1 MYNRSSVNFNLR
13 QRIIHFEVLGGK
25 NMKKVRVEDA
35 LGMILA
41 HDLTKIEPGKF
52 KGPAYKKGHVI
63 QQEDIAG
70 LKDAGKYH
78 IYAMELNEDQLHEED
93 AALRIAE
100 AVKGTG
106 LYLEGPA
113 EGKMTLKASEAGLLK
128 VDVEVLEKINMIDM
142 ITLATLHTN
151 TLVKKGQSI
160 AGTRVVPL
168 SIDKEYIEQI
178 EAICAESGPILNIK
192 QLEEFKA
199 GVVVTGTEVYE
210 GRIKDKFGIVLE
222 NKVKSFGSTMIG
234 TEYAKDD
241 EEMIKEKIELLIQK
255 GANIILTSGG
265 MSVDAD
271 DVTPIAIRDISDEV
285 ISYGSPVL
293 PGAMFMVAYKGD
305 IPIVGVP
312 ACGMYHRIT
321 VLDLILPRILA
332 KEKITKRDMAALGHG
347 GLCLNC
353 EVCDFPVCPF
363 GK

>member
-1 MYNRSSVNFNLR
+1 
-13 QRIIHFEVLGGK
+13 
-25 NMKKVRVEDA
+25 MKKVRVEDA

-52 KGPAYKKGHVI
+52 KGPAYKKGHI
-63 QQEDIAG
+63 IEESDIAG
-70 LKDAGKYH
+70 MKDAGKYH
-78 IYAMELNEDQLHEED
+78 IYVMELNENMLHEED
-93 AALRIAE
+93 AALRIAN
-100 AVKGTG
+100 AVSGNG
-106 LYLEGPA
+106 IYLEGPS
-113 EGKMTLKASEAGLLK
+113 EGKMTIKAKEGGLLK
-128 VDVEVLEKINMIDM
+128 VNVEVLEKINMIDM
-142 ITLATLHTN
+142 ITLATLHNN
-151 TLVKKGQSI
+151 TLIRKDQAI

-168 SIDKEYIEQI
+168 SIEKEYIEEI
-178 EAICAESGPILNIK
+178 EAICKEHGPILEIK
-192 QLEEFKA
+192 ELKNFKA

-222 NKVKSFGSTMIG
+222 NKIKDLGSTMIG
-234 TEYAKDD
+234 TELSKDD
-241 EEMIKEKIELLIQK
+241 EAMIKEKIEKLIDQ
-255 GANIILTSGG
+255 GAEIILTSGG

-271 DVTPIAIRDISDEV
+271 DITPIAIRELSDEV

-312 ACGMYHRIT
+312 ACGMYHKVT

-332 KEKITKRDMAALGHG
+332 EERITKKDMASLGHG

-353 EVCDFPVCPF
+353 EVCTFPVCPF

>member
-1 MYNRSSVNFNLR
+1 
-13 QRIIHFEVLGGK
+13 
-25 NMKKVRVEDA
+25 MKKVRVEDA

-63 QQEDIAG
+63 EEADIKG

-78 IYAMELNEDQLHEED
+78 IYAMELNENQLHEED

-100 AVKGTG
+100 AVSGNG
-106 LYLEGPA
+106 IYLEGPA
-113 EGKMTLKASEAGLLK
+113 EGKMTMIAKESGLLK
-128 VDVEVLEKINMIDM
+128 VNVEALEKINMVDM
-142 ITLATLHTN
+142 ITLATLHSN
-151 TLVKKGQSI
+151 TLVKKDQHI

-168 SIDKEYIEQI
+168 SIDKEYIEQV
-178 EAICAESGPILNIK
+178 EEICKENETILQIK
-192 QLEEFKA
+192 PLKNFKA

-222 NKVKSFGSTMIG
+222 NKIKSFGSTMIG

-241 EEMIKEKIELLIQK
+241 EVMIKEKIEALIDM
-255 GANIILTSGG
+255 GAEIILTSGG
-265 MSVDAD
+265 MSVDPD
-271 DVTPIAIRDISDEV
+271 DITPIAIRDLSDEV

-293 PGAMFMVAYKGD
+293 PGSMFMVAYKGD

-312 ACGMYHRIT
+312 ACGMYHKTT
-321 VLDLILPRILA
+321 VLDLVLPRILA
-332 KEKITKRDMAALGHG
+332 REKITKKDMAQLGHG

-353 EVCDFPVCPF
+353 EVCTFPVCPF

>member
-1 MYNRSSVNFNLR
+1 
-13 QRIIHFEVLGGK
+13 
-25 NMKKVRVEDA
+25 MKKVRVEDA

-63 QQEDIAG
+63 EEQDIQG
-70 LKDAGKYH
+70 LKNAGKYH
-78 IYAMELNEDQLHEED
+78 IYAMELNENQLHEED
-93 AALRIAE
+93 AALRIAN
-100 AVKGTG
+100 AVSGTG
-106 LYLEGPA
+106 LYLEGPS
-113 EGKMTLKASEAGLLK
+113 EGKMTIKAKEEGLLK
-128 VDVEVLEKINMIDM
+128 VNVDALEKINMIDM
-142 ITLATLHTN
+142 ITLATLHNN
-151 TLVKKGQSI
+151 TLIKKDQAI

-168 SIDKEYIEQI
+168 SIDKEYIEKIEKICNETETILQI
-178 EAICAESGPILNIK
+178 KPLKS
-192 QLEEFKA
+192 FKA

-210 GRIKDKFGIVLE
+210 GRIKDKFGVVLE
-222 NKVKSFGSTMIG
+222 NKIKHYGSILIG
-234 TEYAKDD
+234 TEFSRDD
-241 EEMIKEKIELLIQK
+241 EVMIKEKIEKLIDE

-271 DVTPIAIRDISDEV
+271 DVTPIAIRETSDEV

-312 ACGMYHRIT
+312 ACGMYHKIT

-332 KEKITKRDMAALGHG
+332 GEKITKRDMARLGHG

-353 EVCDFPVCPF
+353 EVCTFPVCPF

>member
-1 MYNRSSVNFNLR
+1 MR
-13 QRIIHFEVLGGK
+13 
-25 NMKKVRVEDA
+25 KVRVEDA

-63 QQEDIAG
+63 EEADIAG

-78 IYAMELNEDQLHEED
+78 IYAMELNENQLHEED
-93 AALRIAE
+93 AALRIAT
-100 AVKGTG
+100 AVSGNG
-106 LYLEGPA
+106 IYLEGPA
-113 EGKMTLKASEAGLLK
+113 EGKMTMKAKEAGLLK
-128 VDVEVLEKINMIDM
+128 VNVEALEEINSVDM
-142 ITLATLHTN
+142 ITLATLHNN
-151 TLVKKGQSI
+151 TVIRKDQAI

-178 EAICAESGPILNIK
+178 EKICSENSTILEIK
-192 QLEEFKA
+192 EIKKFKA
-199 GVVVTGTEVYE
+199 GIVVTGTEVYE
-210 GRIKDKFGIVLE
+210 GRIKDKFGVVLE
-222 NKVKSFGSTMIG
+222 NKMTKEGSTIVG
-234 TEYAKDD
+234 TEFARDD
-241 EEMIKEKIELLIQK
+241 EEMIKEKIQKLIDM
-255 GANIILTSGG
+255 GAEIILTSGG

-271 DVTPIAIRDISDEV
+271 DVTPIAIREISDEV

-293 PGAMFMVAYKGD
+293 PGAMFMVAYKGE

-312 ACGMYHRIT
+312 ACGMYHKIT

-332 KEKITKRDMAALGHG
+332 GEKITKKDMAKLGHG

>member
-1 MYNRSSVNFNLR
+1 
-13 QRIIHFEVLGGK
+13 
-25 NMKKVRVEDA
+25 MKKVRVEDA

-52 KGPAYKKGHVI
+52 KGAAYKKGHVI
-63 QQEDIAG
+63 EESDIKG

-78 IYAMELNEDQLHEED
+78 IYAMELNDDQLHEED

-100 AVKGTG
+100 AVIGNG
-106 LYLEGPA
+106 IYLEGPS
-113 EGKMTLKASEAGLLK
+113 EGKMTIKAKEAGLLK
-128 VDVEVLEKINMIDM
+128 VNVEVLEEINMVDM
-142 ITLATLHTN
+142 ITLATLHDN
-151 TLVKKGQSI
+151 TLIEKDQAI
-160 AGTRVVPL
+160 AGTRVTPL
-168 SIDKEYIEQI
+168 SIDKEYIEKI
-178 EAICAESGPILNIK
+178 EKICSENGTILEIK
-192 QLEEFKA
+192 ELKNFKA
-199 GVVVTGTEVYE
+199 GIVVTGTEVYD

-222 NKVKSFGSTMIG
+222 NKIKEFGSTVIG
-234 TEYAKDD
+234 TEFAKDD
-241 EEMIKEKIELLIQK
+241 ETMIKEKIEKLIDK

-271 DVTPIAIRDISDEV
+271 DVTPIAIRELSDDV

-293 PGAMFMVAYKGD
+293 PGAMFMVAYKGY

-332 KEKITKRDMAALGHG
+332 EEKITKRDMAKLGHG

-353 EVCDFPVCPF
+353 EVCTFPVCPF